1 MDRTRTA
8 TITLKSTVCLIC
20 CHIST
25 PPVAAKFVVSRHR
38 RNYSPEILETPPAG
52 VAGAAGDVLPR
63 N

>member
-1 MDRTRTA
+1 
-8 TITLKSTVCLIC
+8 
-20 CHIST
+20 
-25 PPVAAKFVVSRHR
+25 VVSRHR